1 MQPKDISKEQWLGRC
16 VQAVEASAPSEQ
28 VRKDLLAST
37 SILTGLIHDANFVK
51 TFISEEVMRESSVVK
66 ELLAKERAEA
76 IAQARIQRVQY
87 VILALEAK
95 LGTLDEPI
103 KNRILSLQDEELL
116 GHLIRQ
122 SVISKKSELEKE
134 VRLLSA

>member
-1 MQPKDISKEQWLGRC
+1 
-16 VQAVEASAPSEQ
+16 
-28 VRKDLLAST
+28 
-37 SILTGLIHDANFVK
+37 
-51 TFISEEVMRESSVVK
+51 MRESSVVK